1 METNKKVYSDS
12 QVVKHYAAYSASL
25 QRPERTIMNLIQP
38 VLQEMRMLDIG
49 VGAGRT
55 TVFFADKVKEYTG
68 IDFSE
73 GMTRACKEKFGNT
86 YPAAV
91 FETVDVRD
99 LSRYADNSFGFVLF
113 SFNGLDNISHEE
125 RIVALSEIRRVCAE
139 KGIFC
144 FSSHNLQCL
153 PDFFGIRF
161 RWHPVR
167 FLKSLFA
174 RRRLI
179 ARNKEQIGKFP
190 EADHVTIFDDV
201 YDFGLHTYYIR
212 PSAQIAQL
220 KKNGFGEVKVFSLNT
235 GEELREQQ
243 YEAATDSWLYYLCSK
258 LT

>member
-1 METNKKVYSDS
+1 MEINKKVYSNS
-12 QVVKHYAAYSASL
+12 EVVKHYADYSSTL
-25 QRPERTIMNLIQP
+25 QRPEKTITELLQP
-38 VLQEMRMLDIG
+38 KLKEMRMLDIG

-68 IDFSE
+68 IDFSD
-73 GMTRACKEKFGNT
+73 GMIEACKEKLGKA
-86 YPAAV
+86 YPAAG
-91 FETVDVRD
+91 FETMDVRD
-99 LSRYADNSFGFVLF
+99 LSHYADNSFDFVLF

-125 RIVALSEIRRVCAE
+125 RIVALSEIRRICAE
-139 KGIFC
+139 KGTFC

-153 PDFFGIRF
+153 PVFFSIRF

-174 RRRLI
+174 RKRLI

-212 PSAQIAQL
+212 PSAQIEQL
-220 KKNGFGEVKVFSLNT
+220 RKNGFSNVKVFSFDT
-235 GEELREQQ
+235 GEELPEQQ
-243 YEAATDSWLYYLCSK
+243 YDSATDSWLYYLCSK
-258 LT
+258 N